1 MRNILT
7 IMFTVLS
14 LCMNAQIKLQPMFS
28 DNMVMQQKTNAPI
41 WGEVEHK
48 GAMVRVTTSWNKKR
62 YDAIALANGG
72 WKVEV
77 TTPKAGGPYE
87 ISIEEI
93 VNGKATSSLTLH
105 NVLIGEVW
113 LCTGQS
119 NMEMPLAG
127 WGKIDNYEEE
137 IAHADNY
144 PRIRII
150 NMKHVISPQPRTSI
164 EALTD
169 GWEVCSSKSIP
180 EFSAAGYFF
189 AVNLQRSLNVPIGLI
204 ATNWGG
210 TLAESW
216 TSEESLI
223 QMPYFRD
230 MIEKVKR
237 MPNDPETLKQQ
248 YEEEERAYWQEVNN
262 SDINFRED
270 FPWAQCDF
278 NDSKWNAI
286 RIPGKIEEN
295 GLSGFDGVV
304 WLRRQVEI
312 PTSWEGK
319 PLKLCLGPIDDE
331 DITFFNGKEIGRTG
345 IWFAPRNYD
354 IPANMSKVGTAY
366 IAIRILDTGADGG
379 LTTDDGNVYLA
390 CGEERISLAGE
401 WKYKTSVNLR
411 DFPPRPVNMAHNPN
425 LPTVLYNSMLNP
437 LAGYALRGA
446 IWYQGESNTDRAYQY
461 RELLPL
467 MINDWRTK
475 WNSQLDFYI
484 VQLANFMKKASQPEE
499 STWAEL
505 REAQML
511 TAQHLENTGIACA
524 IDIGMEADIHP
535 KNKQEVGRRLALAAL
550 AKTYNKKV
558 AYSGP
563 IYKDYRIEGN
573 KIRLWFEHI
582 EKGFAE
588 GATSGSM
595 TIAGADRK
603 FYKAHLR
610 IEGETIVVW
619 ADEVAFP
626 VAVRYGWANNPDG
639 IIYNSAGLPMFPF
652 RTDNWEG
659 ITSR

>member
-1 MRNILT
+1 MKHTLIILLS
-7 IMFTVLS
+7 VLS
-14 LCMNAQIKLQPMFS
+14 LSMNAQIKLQPMFS
-28 DNMVMQQKTNAPI
+28 DNMVLQQQTSAPI
-41 WGEVEHK
+41 WGEVAHG
-48 GAMVRVTTSWNKKR
+48 GATVSVKTSWNKKQYATTAKADGTWR
-62 YDAIALANGG
+62 
-72 WKVEV
+72 VEV
-77 TTPKAGGPYE
+77 ATPKAGGPYE
-87 ISIEEI
+87 IVVEETAEDGSKDAI
-93 VNGKATSSLTLH
+93 TLH
-105 NVLIGEVW
+105 NVLVGEVW

-119 NMEMPLAG
+119 NMEMPLDG
-127 WGKIDNYEEE
+127 WGKIDNYEQE
-137 IAHADNY
+137 IARADNY

-150 NMKHVISPQPRTSI
+150 NMKHVISPRPLTSI
-164 EALTD
+164 EALTN

-180 EFSAAGYFF
+180 DFSAAGFF
-189 AVNLQRSLNVPIGLI
+189 FGVNLQKKLDVPIGLI

-216 TSEESLI
+216 TSEESLM

-230 MIEKVKR
+230 MIEKVKH
-237 MPNDPETLKQQ
+237 MPDDPEALIKQ
-248 YEEEERAYWQEVNN
+248 YEKEERDYWLKVNN
-262 SDINFRED
+262 SDRNMSEGA
-270 FPWAQCDF
+270 PWAQCDF
-278 NDSKWNAI
+278 DDSKWSTI
-286 RIPGKIEEN
+286 HQPGKIEEN

-304 WLRRQVEI
+304 WLRRRVDI
-312 PTSWEGK
+312 PASWEGK
-319 PLKLCLGPIDDE
+319 ELQLCLGPIDDE
-331 DITFFNGKEIGRTG
+331 DITFVNGKEIGRTN
-345 IWFAPRNYD
+345 IWFAPRNYV
-354 IPANMSKVGTAY
+354 IPADMSKRGSIT
-366 IAIRILDTGADGG
+366 IAIRVLDTGADGG
-379 LTTDDGNVYLA
+379 LTTDDSNVYLA
-390 CGEERISLAGE
+390 CSNEQITLAGD

-425 LPTVLYNSMLNP
+425 LPTVLYNSMLHP
-437 LAGYALRGA
+437 LVGYALRGA
-446 IWYQGESNTDRAYQY
+446 IWYQGESNTDRANQY

-475 WNSQLDFYI
+475 WNRQLDFYI

-524 IDIGMEADIHP
+524 IDIGMEGDIHP

-550 AKTYNKKV
+550 AKTYNQKV

-563 IYKDYRIEGN
+563 IYKNYRIEGN
-573 KIRLWFEHI
+573 KIRLWFDHI
-582 EKGFAE
+582 EKGFAD
-588 GATSGSM
+588 GASSGSM

-639 IIYNSAGLPMFPF
+639 IIYNSEGLPMFPF
-652 RTDNWEG
+652 RTDNWKG
-659 ITSR
+659 ITGS